1 MIKSK
6 ILFVR
11 GRYHEYDDAEIIT
24 LPRIAAGEI
33 LANMA
38 RALYRKIKYLF
49 CSVGIAL
56 GMVFFVKSS
65 KYAVIQHLH
74 YGDLVDAM
82 KKEV

>member
-1 MIKSK
+1 MV
-6 ILFVR
+6 VR
-11 GRYHEYDDAEIIT
+11 GIYHEYDDAEIIT

-38 RALYRKIKYLF
+38 RALYRKIKFFF
-49 CSVGIAL
+49 CSMGIAL

-65 KYAVIQHLH
+65 KYGVIQHLH

-82 KKEV
+82 KKDY